1 MTEFGKRCYIGVS
14 YLLAWVLYF
23 VIARVIF
30 LIYYHDLSS
39 ILSGKTLI
47 SICLEGLKL
56 DFSMAAYLSV
66 IPFLLLFLS
75 SWIAGK
81 YIRFILGGYTLLI
94 LIVIHFLMMF
104 DLGLYGAWG
113 IRLDSTPFI
122 YLDTPKEMF
131 ASVQMGVLMIG
142 VVVWLLTT
150 FLFYYLFDKIIV
162 TKTARFKRL
171 KYWYSPLLLAQTALL
186 VVVMR
191 GGVQTIPINQSSV
204 YVFDE
209 MFANHAAINFA
220 WNFSHSIKSKSYDK
234 KNPFARV
241 DMKEAQETIDGSRS
255 NLVATPRDSTLSVLK
270 SGKPNIILIIWES
283 LTAKIVAPLGGEPNV
298 TTQLNALVKEGIL
311 FDHFY
316 ANGDRSDKGLVA
328 IFSGYYPQP
337 DKSIM
342 KLPAKSRSL
351 PMLGV
356 QLAKMG
362 YHNAFY
368 YGGDLNFS
376 NMSTYFRQGG
386 ISHLVDEKEFDVADQ
401 NSKWGVHDHVV
412 FERLKRDLSE
422 PLATVPF
429 FKTLFTLSS
438 HEPFEFPDAYKFG
451 NETEENSFRSA
462 HAYTDSAVGNFVA
475 WAKQQSWWDN
485 TLVVIMA
492 DHGHALPKHQGS
504 FNSPQKYHIPMLWL
518 GGALNETDIRIHH
531 ICSQKDFTYS
541 LLNLLGNDAEEF
553 KWSHDI
559 FRNSEKHFTQYI
571 YNKGFGTIDS
581 SGYVVYDYVSDRFI
595 SSQGDS
601 VDHLQHL
608 GLSITQTA
616 FQDFIERE

>member
-1 MTEFGKRCYIGVS
+1 
-14 YLLAWVLYF
+14 
-23 VIARVIF
+23 
-30 LIYYHDLSS
+30 
-39 ILSGKTLI
+39 
-47 SICLEGLKL
+47 
-56 DFSMAAYLSV
+56 MAAYLSV

-75 SWIAGK
+75 SWISAK
-81 YIRFILGGYTLLI
+81 YVRFAIGTYTLFT

-131 ASVQMGVLMIG
+131 ASVQLGVLIIG
-142 VVVWLLTT
+142 VVVWLLTS
-150 FLFYYLFDKIIV
+150 FLFYYLFDKIVIN
-162 TKTARFKRL
+162 KTTRFDRL
-171 KYWYSPLLLAQTALL
+171 KLWYSPMLLVQTALL

-191 GGVQTIPINQSSV
+191 GGLQTIPINQSSV

-220 WNFSHSIKSKSYDK
+220 WNLSHSIKSKSYDK
-234 KNPFARV
+234 KNPFVRV
-241 DMKEAQETIDGSRS
+241 DIKEAQAITAGSRS
-255 NLVATPRDSTLSVLK
+255 NLVATHKDSTRSILRND
-270 SGKPNIILIIWES
+270 KPNIILIIWES
-283 LTAKIVAPLGGEPNV
+283 LTAKIVEPLGGETNV
-298 TTQLNALVKEGIL
+298 TTQLNALVGEGIL

-356 QLAKMG
+356 QLAKLG
-362 YHNAFY
+362 YQNSFY

-386 ISHLVDEKEFDVADQ
+386 ISHLVDEKEFDEADQ

-422 PLATVPF
+422 PLAAAPF

-438 HEPFEFPDAYKFG
+438 HEPFEFPDTYKFG
-451 NETEENSFRSA
+451 KDTEENSFRSA
-462 HAYTDSAVGNFVA
+462 HAYTDAAVGGFVA
-475 WAKQQSWWDN
+475 WAKEQSWWDN
-485 TLVVIMA
+485 TLIVIMA
-492 DHGHALPKHQGS
+492 DHGHALPKHEGP
-504 FNSPQKYHIPMLWL
+504 FNSPKKYQIPMLWL
-518 GGALNETDIRIHH
+518 GGVLKETNIRIHH
-531 ICSQKDFTYS
+531 ICSQKDFAYS
-541 LLNLLGNDAEEF
+541 LLDMLGGDAEEF

-559 FRNSEKHFTQYI
+559 FRNGQNHFTQYI

-595 SSQGDS
+595 STQGDS
-601 VDHLQHL
+601 VDHLKNL